1 MYVRRSLTVVMAV
14 AGVVLAGCASP
25 SSSPAHATSSPAAAT
40 GAATAGAKAVG
51 PKAAGPKA
59 AGTSSGEACSAGR
72 PAGAF
77 SQAPRPTVD
86 TMAFQGRGQ
95 LAFVSSGRLYVLDGS
110 AAGRP
115 ATLHAVAAPGGATA
129 PAWSPDGRW
138 LAFLVVPPSPYPV
151 VSDPMGT
158 LWLANADG
166 GAARPA
172 LANAGPFSWSPATDV
187 LAATVT
193 NPASG
198 RSWLCELRPGATP
211 HLVPGATGPALWS
224 PDGRQLAFTTILSN
238 PQRGFYGSKLETI
251 PASGG
256 TPVVRRTSSQAAL
269 LVAGWWPDGQGLM
282 AWADEQGSASLAA
295 DGQSLLSFPLSGG
308 RPVTLGF
315 TLLFPPFLAT
325 SPAQRLV
332 AVDNGGDRVLWDDKT
347 ILLCAPAGGCTGLP
361 GGTPRAT
368 NLDPALSPAG
378 PALAFVHASAALSR
392 AQTFDQKSIAAWY
405 ATRSLWV
412 YVPGGRAYQ
421 ITKAGTAVADPTW
434 SRDGQLLL
442 YVRDD
447 GLWLIN
453 PRGSQAR
460 ATQVVGRLFSGA
472 WPNYYA
478 YIDWRDQFAWRS

>member
-1 MYVRRSLTVVMAV
+1 V
-14 AGVVLAGCASP
+14 G
-25 SSSPAHATSSPAAAT
+25 AAAF
-40 GAATAGAKAVG
+40 
-51 PKAAGPKA
+51 
-59 AGTSSGEACSAGR
+59 AGR
-72 PAGAF
+72 
-77 SQAPRPTVD
+77 
-86 TMAFQGRGQ
+86 GR

-110 AAGRP
+110 AKGRP
-115 ATLHAVAAPGGATA
+115 ATPHAAAAAGGAAVPAGAAA

-138 LAFLVVPPSPYPV
+138 LAFLVVPPSSYPV
-151 VSDPMGT
+151 VSDLTGT

-166 GAARPA
+166 GAARPV
-172 LANAGPFSWSPATDV
+172 LANAGPFSWSPTSDV

-193 NPASG
+193 NQATG
-198 RSWLCELRPGATP
+198 RSWLCELRPGANP
-211 HLVPGATGPALWS
+211 HLVPGVSGPAVWS
-224 PDGRQLAFTTILSN
+224 PDGRHLAFTVILSDAK
-238 PQRGFYGSKLETI
+238 RGFYGSKLETI
-251 PASGG
+251 PATGG

-295 DGQSLLSFPLSGG
+295 DGQSLLSFPLESG

-315 TLLFPPFLAT
+315 TLLFPSVLAT

-361 GGTPRAT
+361 GGMPRAT

-378 PALAFVHASAALSR
+378 PALAFVHADAALSR
-392 AQTFDQKSIAAWY
+392 KQTFDQKSIAAWY
-405 ATRSLWV
+405 ATRSLWL
-412 YVPGGRAYQ
+412 YLPGGQAHP
-421 ITKAGTAVADPTW
+421 IGNAGTEVADPTW
-434 SRDGQLLL
+434 SADGKLLM

-453 PRGSQAR
+453 PFGGSTAR
-460 ATQVVGRLFSGA
+460 AVPIVGKLFSGA

-478 YIDWRDQFAWRS
+478 DIDWQDQFAWHS

>member
-1 MYVRRSLTVVMAV
+1 MYVRKSLTVVMAV
-14 AGVVLAGCASP
+14 AGVVLTGCASP
-25 SSSPAHATSSPAAAT
+25 SSGPAHAMSSPAAAT
-40 GAATAGAKAVG
+40 GAATAGAKTAGAKTAG

-86 TMAFQGRGQ
+86 TTAFQGRGQ

-138 LAFLVVPPSPYPV
+138 LAFLVVPHSPYPV

-198 RSWLCELRPGATP
+198 RSWLCELQPGATP
-211 HLVPGATGPALWS
+211 HLVPSATGPALWS

-238 PQRGFYGSKLETI
+238 PQRGFYGSKLET
-251 PASGG
+251 
-256 TPVVRRTSSQAAL
+256 
-269 LVAGWWPDGQGLM
+269 
-282 AWADEQGSASLAA
+282 
-295 DGQSLLSFPLSGG
+295 
-308 RPVTLGF
+308 
-315 TLLFPPFLAT
+315 
-325 SPAQRLV
+325 SPH
-332 AVDNGGDRVLWDDKT
+332 
-347 ILLCAPAGGCTGLP
+347 
-361 GGTPRAT
+361 RAE
-368 NLDPALSPAG
+368 
-378 PALAFVHASAALSR
+378 
-392 AQTFDQKSIAAWY
+392 
-405 ATRSLWV
+405 
-412 YVPGGRAYQ
+412 VP
-421 ITKAGTAVADPTW
+421 
-434 SRDGQLLL
+434 
-442 YVRDD
+442 
-447 GLWLIN
+447 
-453 PRGSQAR
+453 
-460 ATQVVGRLFSGA
+460 
-472 WPNYYA
+472 
-478 YIDWRDQFAWRS
+478 

>member
-1 MYVRRSLTVVMAV
+1 VGT
-14 AGVVLAGCASP
+14 
-25 SSSPAHATSSPAAAT
+25 AAFA
-40 GAATAGAKAVG
+40 
-51 PKAAGPKA
+51 
-59 AGTSSGEACSAGR
+59 
-72 PAGAF
+72 
-77 SQAPRPTVD
+77 
-86 TMAFQGRGQ
+86 GRGQ

-110 AAGRP
+110 VAGRP
-115 ATLHAVAAPGGATA
+115 ATLHEVAAPTGATA

-158 LWLANADG
+158 LWLAHNNG
-166 GAARPA
+166 SAARPV
-172 LANAGPFSWSPATDV
+172 LANAGPFSWSPVTDV

-211 HLVPGATGPALWS
+211 HLVPGVTGPAVWS
-224 PDGRQLAFTTILSN
+224 PDGRQLAFTVILSN

-256 TPVVRRTSSQAAL
+256 TPITRRSSSQAAL
-269 LVAGWWPDGQGLM
+269 LVAGWWPGGQGLM

-295 DGQSLLSFPLSGG
+295 DGQSLLSFPLEGG
-308 RPVTLGF
+308 RPATLGF

-325 SPAQRLV
+325 SPAQKLV

-361 GGTPRAT
+361 GGVPRAT

-392 AQTFDQKSIAAWY
+392 AQAFDQKSIAAWY
-405 ATRSLWV
+405 ASRSLWL
-412 YVPGGRAYQ
+412 YVPGGQARP
-421 ITKAGTAVADPTW
+421 ISHAGTAIADPTW
-434 SRDGQLLL
+434 SSNGKLLM

-447 GLWLIN
+447 GLWFIN
-453 PRGSQAR
+453 PFAGSAR
-460 ATQVVGRLFSGA
+460 AIQAVGRLFSGA

-478 YIDWRDQFAWRS
+478 YVDWRDQFAWRS

>member
-1 MYVRRSLTVVMAV
+1 MYVRRSLTVVAV
-14 AGVVLAGCASP
+14 LAGAVLAGCGSS
-25 SSSPAHATSSPAAAT
+25 SSSPAPPASSPAAAAQAL
-40 GAATAGAKAVG
+40 AARASAGESCA
-51 PKAAGPKA
+51 
-59 AGTSSGEACSAGR
+59 AGR
-72 PAGAF
+72 PAGAV
-77 SQAPRPTVD
+77 SQAPRPAVSTA
-86 TMAFQGRGQ
+86 AFRGRGQ

-115 ATLHAVAAPGGATA
+115 ATLHAVAAPAGAAA

-138 LAFLVVPPSPYPV
+138 LAFLVVPPSSYPI
-151 VSDPMGT
+151 VSDLTGT
-158 LWLANADG
+158 LWLANANG
-166 GAARPA
+166 GAARPV

-193 NPASG
+193 NQTSG
-198 RSWLCELRPGATP
+198 RSWLCELRPGRTP
-211 HLVPGATGPALWS
+211 HLVPGITGPVVWS
-224 PDGRQLAFTTILSN
+224 PDGRQLAFTVILSD

-256 TPVVRRTSSQAAL
+256 TPVVRRSSSQAAL
-269 LVAGWWPDGQGLM
+269 LVAGWWPDGHGLM
-282 AWADEQGSASLAA
+282 AWADAQGSASLAA
-295 DGQSLLSFPLSGG
+295 DGQPLLSFPLAGG

-325 SPAQRLV
+325 SPAQQAV

-361 GGTPRAT
+361 GGVPRAT

-378 PALAFVHASAALSR
+378 PAVAFVHASSGALSR
-392 AQTFDQKSIAAWY
+392 PQTFDQKSIAAWY

-412 YVPGGRAYQ
+412 YLPGGPAHP
-421 ITKAGTAVADPTW
+421 ITNAGTAVADPTW
-434 SRDGQLLL
+434 STNGQLLM

-453 PRGSQAR
+453 PEGFKAR
-460 ATQVVGRLFSGA
+460 AVQVVSRLFSGA

>member
-1 MYVRRSLTVVMAV
+1 MYVRRSLTVVAV
-14 AGVVLAGCASP
+14 LAGAVLAGCGSP
-25 SSSPAHATSSPAAAT
+25 SSSPARVASSLAAAT
-40 GAATAGAKAVG
+40 ASAASGASA
-51 PKAAGPKA
+51 
-59 AGTSSGEACSAGR
+59 GEACSAGR
-72 PAGAF
+72 SAGQV

-86 TMAFQGRGQ
+86 ATAFQGRGQ
-95 LAFVSSGRLYVLDGS
+95 LAFVSSGRLYVLNGS
-110 AAGRP
+110 AAERP
-115 ATLHAVAAPGGATA
+115 ATLHAVAAPAGAAA
-129 PAWSPDGRW
+129 PAWSHDGRW
-138 LAFLVVPPSPYPV
+138 LAFLVAPPSSYPI

-166 GAARPA
+166 GAARPV

-193 NPASG
+193 NQTSG
-198 RSWLCELRPGATP
+198 RSWLCELRPGVTP

-224 PDGRQLAFTTILSN
+224 PDGRQLAFTTILSSK
-238 PQRGFYGSKLETI
+238 QRGFYGSKLETI

-295 DGQSLLSFPLSGG
+295 DGQSLLSFPLEGG

-315 TLLFPPFLAT
+315 TLLFSPFLAT

-405 ATRSLWV
+405 ATRSLWL
-412 YVPGGRAYQ
+412 YVPGGQAYQ

-434 SRDGQLLL
+434 SKDGQRLL

-453 PRGSQAR
+453 PGGSEAR
-460 ATQVVGRLFSGA
+460 ASQIVGRLFSGA

>member
-1 MYVRRSLTVVMAV
+1 MSPRTYGPPRPRLRYRLRLLAVV
-14 AGVVLAGCASP
+14 
-25 SSSPAHATSSPAAAT
+25 TAAA
-40 GAATAGAKAVG
+40 GIAL
-51 PKAAGPKA
+51 
-59 AGTSSGEACSAGR
+59 SGCGSHPSAGR
-72 PAGAF
+72 PAGPGSPAPLPSVGAAAF
-77 SQAPRPTVD
+77 A
-86 TMAFQGRGQ
+86 GHGQ
-95 LAFVSSGRLYVLDGS
+95 LAFVSSRRLYVLDGS
-110 AAGRP
+110 SADRP
-115 ATLHAVAAPGGATA
+115 VALHAVAAPGGATA

-138 LAFLVVPPSPYPV
+138 LAFLVVPPSPFPNL
-151 VSDPMGT
+151 SDPTGT
-158 LWLANADG
+158 LWLAGRDG
-166 GAARPA
+166 SAARPV
-172 LANAGPFSWSPATDV
+172 LANAGPFSWSPVSDV

-193 NPASG
+193 NPSSG
-198 RSWLCELRPGATP
+198 RSWLCELRPGSPP
-211 HLVPGATGPALWS
+211 HLVPGVTGPAVWS
-224 PDGRQLAFTTILSN
+224 PDGTQLAFTAILSN
-238 PQRGFYGSKLETI
+238 PQRGFYGSILETI

-256 TPVVRRTSSQAAL
+256 TPVVRRSSSLAAL

-325 SPAQRLV
+325 SPAQRVV

-347 ILLCAPAGGCTGLP
+347 ILLCAPAGGCQGLP
-361 GGTPRAT
+361 GGMPRAT

-392 AQTFDQKSIAAWY
+392 PQLFDQASIAAWY

-412 YVPGGRAYQ
+412 YVPGGLAHQ
-421 ITKAGTAVADPTW
+421 IPAAGTAVADPTW
-434 SRDGQLLL
+434 SSDGKLLL

-453 PRGSQAR
+453 PFAGSAAR
-460 ATQVVGRLFSGA
+460 AIPVVSALFSGA

-478 YIDWRDQFAWRS
+478 YVNWRAQFAWRS

>member
-1 MYVRRSLTVVMAV
+1 MYVRRSLTVATAI
-14 AGVVLAGCASP
+14 AGIVLAGCASP
-25 SSSPAHATSSPAAAT
+25 SSGPAHVASPAAAT
-40 GAATAGAKAVG
+40 GAAASGAR
-51 PKAAGPKA
+51 
-59 AGTSSGEACSAGR
+59 SGEACSTSK
-72 PAGAF
+72 PAGPVSPA
-77 SQAPRPTVD
+77 SRPTVD
-86 TMAFQGRGQ
+86 TAALAGRGQ

-110 AAGRP
+110 VAGRP

-151 VSDPMGT
+151 VSDPVGT
-158 LWLANADG
+158 LWLAPADG
-166 GAARPA
+166 SAARPV
-172 LANAGPFSWSPATDV
+172 LGNAGPFSWSPISDV

-198 RSWLCELRPGATP
+198 RSWLCELKPGTP
-211 HLVPGATGPALWS
+211 AHLVPGVTGPVVWS

-256 TPVVRRTSSQAAL
+256 PPVVRRSSSQAAL

-295 DGQSLLSFPLSGG
+295 DGQSLLSFPLDGG
-308 RPVTLGF
+308 RSATLGF
-315 TLLFPPFLAT
+315 TLLFSPFLAT

-361 GGTPRAT
+361 GGIPRAT

-392 AQTFDQKSIAAWY
+392 AQNFDQADIAAWY

-412 YVPGGRAYQ
+412 YVPGGQAHP
-421 ITKAGTAVADPTW
+421 ITNAGTAVADPTW
-434 SRDGQLLL
+434 DAKGTLVM

-453 PRGSQAR
+453 PFAGSAAR
-460 ATQVVGRLFSGA
+460 ASHVVGSLFSGA

>member
-1 MYVRRSLTVVMAV
+1 VGS
-14 AGVVLAGCASP
+14 
-25 SSSPAHATSSPAAAT
+25 AAF
-40 GAATAGAKAVG
+40 
-51 PKAAGPKA
+51 
-59 AGTSSGEACSAGR
+59 AGR
-72 PAGAF
+72 
-77 SQAPRPTVD
+77 
-86 TMAFQGRGQ
+86 GR

-115 ATLHAVAAPGGATA
+115 ATLHAVAAPGGAAPGGAAPGGAAPGGATA

-151 VSDPMGT
+151 VNDPMGT
-158 LWLANADG
+158 LWLAQANG
-166 GAARPA
+166 NAARPV
-172 LANAGPFSWSPATDV
+172 LANAGPFSWSPTRDV

-198 RSWLCELRPGATP
+198 HSWLCELKPGTPP
-211 HLVPGATGPALWS
+211 HLVHGVAGPVVWS
-224 PDGRQLAFTTILSN
+224 PDGRQLAFTTILSD
-238 PQRGFYGSKLETI
+238 PKRGFYGSKLETI
-251 PASGG
+251 PAEGG
-256 TPVVRRTSSQAAL
+256 TPTVRRSSSQAAL

-295 DGQSLLSFPLSGG
+295 DGQSLLSFPLAGG

-315 TLLFPPFLAT
+315 TLLFSPFLAT
-325 SPAQRLV
+325 SQAQHAV
-332 AVDNGGDRVLWDDKT
+332 AVDNGGDRVLWDNKT

-361 GGTPRAT
+361 GGMPKAT

-378 PALAFVHASAALSR
+378 PALAFVHADAGLSR
-392 AQTFDQKSIAAWY
+392 KQTFDQKSIAAWY

-412 YVPGGRAYQ
+412 YVPGGQARP
-421 ITKAGTAVADPTW
+421 IPSAGTSIADPTW
-434 SRDGQLLL
+434 SQGGHLLL

-453 PRGSQAR
+453 PFAGSGAR
-460 ATQVVGRLFSGA
+460 AVRVVSRLFRGA